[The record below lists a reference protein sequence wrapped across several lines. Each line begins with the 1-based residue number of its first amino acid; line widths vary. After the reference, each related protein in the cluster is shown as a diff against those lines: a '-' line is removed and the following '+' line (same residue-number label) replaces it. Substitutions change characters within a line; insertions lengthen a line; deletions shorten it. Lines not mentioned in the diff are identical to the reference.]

1 MPKLYTILAFL
12 SAVGLKAVVVVVWA
26 MGRGN
31 LHWRGI
37 ILIWI
42 IVGRPTVLA
51 VGGPTV
57 LAAGMYR
64 AFWTF
69 LLVTIIT
76 ILSHFFG
83 D

>member
-12 SAVGLKAVVVVVWA
+12 SAIGLKAGVVAVWA
-26 MGRGN
+26 MGLGN
-31 LHWRGI
+31 LHWRDI

-42 IVGRPTVLA
+42 IVGGPTVLA
-51 VGGPTV
+51 VGT
-57 LAAGMYR
+57 YR

-76 ILSHFFG
+76 ILSHCFETEILSQKG
-83 D
+83 